1 MKFNTFH
8 KILLGTSALVL
19 LGGISSFATT
29 EQNTSVDSQIDNVA
43 PVFSQN
49 IKKRHVLKKVDD
61 GSKFV
66 PEKVITD
73 VKATD
78 NVDGKNVNIEMVD
91 HNVDLTQ
98 DGIYQVIYTATD
110 KAGNM
115 SALCIEVIVD
125 GIAPSFS
132 ENLEDVYY
140 INHSGVILDSN
151 HNIIEKLPEMLTA
164 TDALGAY
171 AGIGIYLTDING
183 EIVFIQKVDDTP
195 ADKVLEVNDVLVS
208 VDGED
213 VRGKT
218 AAYAASKVKGEEG
231 TIVTLGILRNGE
243 KKTVEIEREIIKLY
257 GEEDCIAEPNV
268 DITNIDIKND
278 GIIEITYTATDQAG
292 NTATKTIKVIVG
304 DVEEDKTTDNQEQD
318 VETSEKLEDITTG
331 ENPPED
337 VETIE
342 DENDDIENKE
352 VNNATDIIE
361 KDTINDEEEIIEDK
375 ISEQE

>member
-1 MKFNTFH
+1 M
-8 KILLGTSALVL
+8 
-19 LGGISSFATT
+19 
-29 EQNTSVDSQIDNVA
+29 NTS
-43 PVFSQN
+43 
-49 IKKRHVLKKVDD
+49 KKSNSFGKKLLSSVLK
-61 GSKFV
+61 S
-66 PEKVITD
+66 I
-73 VKATD
+73 
-78 NVDGKNVNIEMVD
+78 NNR
-91 HNVDLTQ
+91 L
-98 DGIYQVIYTATD
+98 
-110 KAGNM
+110 
-115 SALCIEVIVD
+115 
-125 GIAPSFS
+125 SF
-132 ENLEDVYY
+132 LQFF
-140 INHSGVILDSN
+140 
-151 HNIIEKLPEMLTA
+151 
-164 TDALGAY
+164 
-171 AGIGIYLTDING
+171 NG
-183 EIVFIQKVDDTP
+183 EIVFIQKIDDTP

-361 KDTINDEEEIIEDK
+361 KDTINDEKEIIEDK